1 MQFLKYTLILVC
13 ILVFSNGLIAG
24 NNDPINDK
32 PAVFEI
38 EDKYKEVKLC
48 LTKTSVYMKINSTV
62 KDYMNQ
68 EIVHRHSIEASQF
81 IDSEG
86 HFLLGDVVLLSS
98 RKLEYS
104 FDDIES
110 ISFENGEL
118 IFTYNDTQSFV
129 FSDILGTD
137 GNPALQNFYLE
148 DLEKFFIAYKKLTS

>member
-1 MQFLKYTLILVC
+1 
-13 ILVFSNGLIAG
+13 
-24 NNDPINDK
+24 
-32 PAVFEI
+32 
-38 EDKYKEVKLC
+38 
-48 LTKTSVYMKINSTV
+48 
-62 KDYMNQ
+62 MNQ

>member
-38 EDKYKEVKLC
+38 EDKYQEVKLC

-148 DLEKFFIAYKKLTS
+148 DLGKFFIAYKKLTS